1 MNELFVQELNK
12 LTKWLILHNVSFIGH
27 ELIKFGLFSI
37 IKIGDV
43 HIHLEIF
50 FNQYDTDATVNCY
63 SNNKLELSTF
73 GTLEECLSK
82 VDKILK
88 KINYV

>member
-12 LTKWLILHNVSFIGH
+12 LTKWLILHDVSFIGH
-27 ELIKFGLFSI
+27 EHIKLGLFSI

-43 HIHLEIF
+43 HIHLEIIL
-50 FNQYDTDATVNCY
+50 NQYDADATVNCY
-63 SNNKLELSTF
+63 CNNKLELSTF
-73 GTLEECLSK
+73 GTLEDCLAK

-88 KINYV
+88 P